1 MPWIEGESTSK
12 RQEGDLDTFA
22 SAVAEFLMQLGKT
35 PS

>member
-12 RQEGDLDTFA
+12 RRVGDLNTFA
-22 SAVAEFLMQLGKT
+22 SAVAGFLIQLGKT